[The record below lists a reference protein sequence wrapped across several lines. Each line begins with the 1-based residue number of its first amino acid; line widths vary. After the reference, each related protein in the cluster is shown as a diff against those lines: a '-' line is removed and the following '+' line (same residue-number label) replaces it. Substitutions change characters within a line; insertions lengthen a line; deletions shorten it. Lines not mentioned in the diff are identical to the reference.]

1 MDEGRSGQ
9 EIGRKNAETL
19 RDYLAKTPA
28 LPTFRG
34 KPNVRAVARA
44 CGFSGTGVIYD
55 NPTCRSLWEA
65 RLADAGAAGIET
77 QIEGDVNDRV
87 VDGLKAE
94 LSNARELITSLQA
107 ENRALRERVTRLRHI
122 EGHLLAEGRL
132 AR

>member
-1 MDEGRSGQ
+1 MAEPLSGQ

-19 RDYLAKTPA
+19 RAYLAATPT

-44 CGFSGTGVIYD
+44 CGFQTTVIYD
-55 NPTCRSLWEA
+55 NPACRKMWEE

-77 QIEGDVNDRV
+77 QLERPASDRL
-87 VDGLKAE
+87 VDGLRAE
-94 LSNARELITSLQA
+94 LSDARERVTSLQA
-107 ENRALRERVTRLRHI
+107 ENRALREKLGRLKHI
-122 EGHLLAEGRL
+122 EAHLLTHGRL